1 MAFRLIIWVLSLP
14 LSLCVYFQS
23 EYGLTEEQVAGKIQF
38 EFSMNSFAPNAPF
51 TFRLHFKLH
60 RIQGSLYAIWQR
72 WGWYNYYGWIGCCN
86 ALVGTTTE
94 RYVVHKVI
102 SQPTKWKVTHI
113 SLHFYIPGW
122 WLLRCVLSFLR
133 QTENEL
139 RNMVNEVD
147 INGNGTIEFN
157 EFLLMMSKKMKCAEG
172 EDELKEAFR

>member
-1 MAFRLIIWVLSLP
+1 MAFRLIIWVLSL
-14 LSLCVYFQS
+14 SVCICFQS

-38 EFSMNSFAPNAPF
+38 EFSMNSFARNAPF

-94 RYVVHKVI
+94 RYVAHKVI
-102 SQPTKWKVTHI
+102 SQPTKWNVTHI
-113 SLHFYIPGW
+113 PLHFYIPR
-122 WLLRCVLSFLR
+122 LVVASFLR